1 MKNIKLIFMSLLLLL
16 IATSCENDGGT
27 SVIDLTEGAV
37 PNIRKVPTS
46 DLGINIIALQ
56 NGEDVNLSMTIGIGT
71 GDVASMDVIGFFTK
85 SGVVTRAVLQTGI
98 TTFPTTVTY
107 KKADL
112 VKAFPNFASFGLNDK
127 LVVTTEIT
135 LKNGTV
141 IKILDDKGVPLYGAD
156 IANSTIWAVS
166 QTYTALCP
174 LTNASLFNGDYKV
187 VVDQWSDYT
196 VGTIIPV
203 VYNAADGTFTFRI
216 LCTKNPYLVNA
227 ATASLLVTIN
237 PATNATT
244 VKSSEDFNY
253 GGGDVTSVNGTG
265 TVGSCNGDINL
276 KLNFPGFGA
285 SGYNFNLVKN

>member
-1 MKNIKLIFMSLLLLL
+1 MKNIKLIFMSLLLLV

-27 SVIDLTEGAV
+27 SVLDLTEGAV
-37 PNIRKVPTS
+37 PNIRKIPTT
-46 DLGINIIALQ
+46 DQGINIVALSKGQ
-56 NGEDVNLSMTIGIGT
+56 DINLGLTVNIGT
-71 GDVASMDVIGFFTK
+71 GDVKSMDVIGFFTK
-85 SGVVTRAVLQTGI
+85 SGVVSRAVLQTGL
-98 TTFPTTVTY
+98 TTFPTTVNY

-112 VKAFPNFASFGLNDK
+112 VKAFPAFASFGLNDK
-127 LVVTTEIT
+127 LVITTEIT
-135 LKNGTV
+135 LKNGTIV
-141 IKILDDKGVPLYGAD
+141 KIYDDLGVPLYGAD
-156 IANSTIWAVS
+156 VANSTIWAAT
-166 QTYTALCP
+166 QTYLALCP
-174 LTNASLFNGDYKV
+174 LTDASLFNGNYKV
-187 VVDQWSDYT
+187 VVDQWSDYA

-203 VYNAADGTFTFRI
+203 VYNPADGTFTFRI

-237 PATNATT
+237 PTTNATT

-265 TVGSCNGDINL
+265 SVGSCTGDINL